1 MNRSSA
7 VTRAALALSMGLL
20 AAGAASAQT
29 MVNAR
34 VLSSTPVWEQVPV
47 SDCRGAYPGAV
58 RPSGPGTAVGIRE
71 AVERVEAHALPELI
85 AAGAGDLLHRLLLQH
100 AETTLQVFGLRNTHQ
115 NSAAGAITTLDRTD
129 EPGRPQKG
137 SFFLASLSRSASI
150 SRRRFRIVS

>member
-58 RPSGPGTAVGIRE
+58 RPSGPGTAVG
-71 AVERVEAHALPELI
+71 AVVGGLI
-85 AAGAGDLLHRLLLQH
+85 GSQLGRGSGHIAGAFWARWAARCWATRL
-100 AETTLQVFGLRNTHQ
+100 
-115 NSAAGAITTLDRTD
+115 
-129 EPGRPQKG
+129 
-137 SFFLASLSRSASI
+137 
-150 SRRRFRIVS
+150 RRRPATPAPAARAMKTA

>member
-58 RPSGPGTAVGIRE
+58 RPSGPGTAVGWCQRPADVVLQAPC
-71 AVERVEAHALPELI
+71 AVSVDLI
-85 AAGAGDLLHRLLLQH
+85 AVSGGYRADVG
-100 AETTLQVFGLRNTHQ
+100 
-115 NSAAGAITTLDRTD
+115 RTD
-129 EPGRPQKG
+129 ENAEGCDCEPPT
-137 SFFLASLSRSASI
+137 A
-150 SRRRFRIVS
+150 

>member
-58 RPSGPGTAVGIRE
+58 RPSGPAR
-71 AVERVEAHALPELI
+71 
-85 AAGAGDLLHRLLLQH
+85 
-100 AETTLQVFGLRNTHQ
+100 
-115 NSAAGAITTLDRTD
+115 
-129 EPGRPQKG
+129 
-137 SFFLASLSRSASI
+137 RSAPWWAA
-150 SRRRFRIVS
+150 